1 MSLQEMAAQIPQ
13 LSFEERKKL
22 IEMLQASLR
31 EEPQANVYRG
41 VTVEEVRGIIK
52 PKEEL
57 PPDFNWKEF
66 KEQYLLEKY
75 S

>member
-1 MSLQEMAAQIPQ
+1 MSLQEMEAQIPQ
-13 LSFEERKKL
+13 LTFEERRKL
-22 IEMLQASLR
+22 IRTLEASLR
-31 EEPQANVYRG
+31 EEPQASAYRG
-41 VTVEEVRGIIK
+41 ATVEEVRGIIK
-52 PKEEL
+52 PTEEL